1 MSVLSILRIIKVG
14 MSRDWARVREY
25 EEQQDERNLDHD
37 VGDIFSQYCDAGVS
51 RCDESVP
58 EPLGGQ
64 TYAPGGYSGQGDN
77 EILRGMAGSA
87 PGGLPLVETRC
98 HRCLRRRPD
107 LPAPPPGAVAR
118 LAECVVYVCC
128 LASLGL
134 NTWHAV
140 KAAEAVTLSNA
151 TGRSCKR

>member
-1 MSVLSILRIIKVG
+1 MRSNKMNGISITAWVIFWANIVATLSVAATSRFQSRPKAEPTHWAGIRVG
-14 MSRDWARVREY
+14 ATMKSSEAWRAAHPAAFRWSR
-25 EEQQDERNLDHD
+25 LD
-37 VGDIFSQYCDAGVS
+37 VIGV
-51 RCDESVP
+51 CGAA
-58 EPLGGQ
+58 L
-64 TYAPGGYSGQGDN
+64 
-77 EILRGMAGSA
+77 I
-87 PGGLPLVETRC
+87 
-98 HRCLRRRPD
+98 CLLL
-107 LPAPPPGAVAR
+107 LPARWLV

>member
-1 MSVLSILRIIKVG
+1 MNGISITTWVIFLANIVTPVSVAAT
-14 MSRDWARVREY
+14 SRFQSRSEAKPTHRAAFRWSRFDLIGVCGAALICLFLL
-25 EEQQDERNLDHD
+25 QDRW
-37 VGDIFSQYCDAGVS
+37 
-51 RCDESVP
+51 
-58 EPLGGQ
+58 
-64 TYAPGGYSGQGDN
+64 
-77 EILRGMAGSA
+77 
-87 PGGLPLVETRC
+87 LV
-98 HRCLRRRPD
+98 
-107 LPAPPPGAVAR
+107 